1 MLRPWMAVRS
11 RQLAMM
17 GTSNPNHENTMG
29 SNAESGKPSSRA
41 QRGRTRRSPAASSA
55 EQQKKRARARIL
67 AEWLGG
73 IDPPNPARNIHRPGE
88 YLEELLKSVGV
99 SEGVDEMRLKEVW
112 GEVAGEFVA
121 QHTVPES
128 IRNGVLVL
136 RVLQPA
142 MKFHL
147 QQMSAKLLE
156 NLHRELGK
164 KTVKKVVFK
173 IG

>member
-1 MLRPWMAVRS
+1 
-11 RQLAMM
+11 M
-17 GTSNPNHENTMG
+17 GTNNPH
-29 SNAESGKPSSRA
+29 SGKSTGSGSGRVRPRA
-41 QRGRTRRSPAASSA
+41 NAKRSVADN
-55 EQQKKRARARIL
+55 EQQRKARARIL
-67 AEWLGG
+67 IEWLGG
-73 IDPPNPARNIHRPGE
+73 LNPPHPSRNIHQPGE
-88 YLEELLKSVGV
+88 YIDDLLKTVGV
-99 SEGVDEMRLKEVW
+99 SDGVDEERLKEVW
-112 GEVAGEFVA
+112 GNVAGAFVA

-128 IRNGVLVL
+128 INRGVLVL

-164 KTVKKVVFK
+164 DTINKVVFK

>member
-1 MLRPWMAVRS
+1 
-11 RQLAMM
+11 MM
-17 GTSNPNHENTMG
+17 GTSNPNHDNTMG

-41 QRGRTRRSPAASSA
+41 QRGRKPRSSA
-55 EQQKKRARARIL
+55 DSAGQQQKKARARIL
-67 AEWLGG
+67 AEWRGG
-73 IDPPNPARNIHRPGE
+73 IDPPNPARNIHRPDE
-88 YLEELLKSVGV
+88 YLEQLLKSLGV
-99 SEGVDEMRLKEVW
+99 SDGVDEMRLKEVW
-112 GEVAGEFVA
+112 GAVAGEFVA

-147 QQMSAKLLE
+147 QQMSGKLLE

>member
-1 MLRPWMAVRS
+1 
-11 RQLAMM
+11 MM
-17 GTSNPNHENTMG
+17 GASNPNSGKSMG
-29 SNAESGKPSSRA
+29 SSGEPGMTPPSGRRRA
-41 QRGRTRRSPAASSA
+41 YVLPQ
-55 EQQKKRARARIL
+55 EKKARARIL

-73 IDPPNPARNIHRPGE
+73 IDPPDPSRNIHKPGE
-88 YLEELLKSVGV
+88 FLEKLLKTIGV

-112 GEVAGEFVA
+112 GAVAGQFVA

-147 QQMSAKLLE
+147 QQMSGKLLE

-164 KTVKKVVFK
+164 NTVKKVVFK